1 MTEVICYYVHVNID
15 NNSYSLHMKEE
26 NKGQIIII
34 NI

>member
-15 NNSYSLHMKEE
+15 NSYSLHMKEE
-26 NKGQIIII
+26 NKGQTIFI